1 MTNEDLKELK
11 SQLQSFILH
20 LCDIDCF
27 YGVSD
32 TCEVVKLINELLDD
46 KED

>member
-1 MTNEDLKELK
+1 MTNEELKKFK

-32 TCEVVKLINELLDD
+32 ACEVVKLINELLDD

>member
-1 MTNEDLKELK
+1 MTNEELKEIK

-20 LCDIDCF
+20 LCDIDYF

-32 TCEVVKLINELLDD
+32 TCEVIKLINELLKD